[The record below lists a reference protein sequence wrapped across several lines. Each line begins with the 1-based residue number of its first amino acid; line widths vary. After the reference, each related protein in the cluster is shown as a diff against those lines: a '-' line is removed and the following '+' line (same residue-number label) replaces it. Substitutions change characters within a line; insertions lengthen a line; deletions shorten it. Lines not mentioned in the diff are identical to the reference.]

1 MPFGLARYK
10 NNKYFK
16 TESGA
21 FGGRVRLLSKKD
33 SIPYEPLIYKFP
45 NKLNK
50 KTQMINELRIT
61 TNSNNH
67 KIMEDNSSNIE
78 TRTKINTKI
87 NKNSINIKNK
97 F

>member
-33 SIPYEPLIYKFP
+33 SISYEPLIYKFH
-45 NKLNK
+45 NKECSILP
-50 KTQMINELRIT
+50 II
-61 TNSNNH
+61 
-67 KIMEDNSSNIE
+67 KI
-78 TRTKINTKI
+78 KIIYK
-87 NKNSINIKNK
+87 
-97 F
+97 